1 MRNSFSRPL
10 PKRPQDSLDALRKA
24 SGTSYYKGDGSLWV
38 KVVSTGNAGGGGA
51 GRGAATT
58 LEVSK

>member
-38 KVVSTGNAGGGGA
+38 KVVSTGNAGGGG
-51 GRGAATT
+51 GVR
-58 LEVSK
+58 LEKF